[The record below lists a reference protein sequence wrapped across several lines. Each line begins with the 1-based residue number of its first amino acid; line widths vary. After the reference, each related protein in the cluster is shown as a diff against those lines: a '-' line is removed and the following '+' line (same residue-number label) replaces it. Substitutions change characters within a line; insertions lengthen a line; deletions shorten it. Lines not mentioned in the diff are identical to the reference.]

1 MIFYEFSMIVFFFD
15 LFRIIVDAVQ
25 FDGSTFFK
33 QDFKKPETLHLLN
46 FWYFNIYILRIIPD
60 MFSGIRNKSIS
71 AGKYVQI
78 ITNEWPEPDI
88 ELPVLTIEL
97 LL

>member
-46 FWYFNIYILRIIPD
+46 F
-60 MFSGIRNKSIS
+60 
-71 AGKYVQI
+71 
-78 ITNEWPEPDI
+78 
-88 ELPVLTIEL
+88 
-97 LL
+97 

>member
-33 QDFKKPETLHLLN
+33 QDFKKPGTLHLLN
-46 FWYFNIYILRIIPD
+46 FRYFNIYILRFAFLQIQWITKQKYICRK
-60 MFSGIRNKSIS
+60 SCTTNK
-71 AGKYVQI
+71 
-78 ITNEWPEPDI
+78 D
-88 ELPVLTIEL
+88 
-97 LL
+97 